1 MSVISMRICFA
12 LCVLGFLCLINVSF
26 AFTASSLHCAMR
38 REINPCTCKCR
49 TSPISPIV
57 VECEKMTS
65 FGQVVDALQD
75 RFGNDSIS
83 LKIAVSN
90 LNDLPS
96 KTFQELGLQIVNL
109 KLTKN
114 NLSILHEDVFA
125 GLQNVVDLSF
135 SDNILLDVP
144 SHILRR
150 MPYVELI
157 DLSRNRITSLTADDL
172 KGTPALITLL
182 LVNNNI
188 THIHENAFPPTI
200 RKLHVGFNNLTSLN
214 NSLRGLT
221 DLNWLFLNN
230 NRLKSLEGQ
239 LGTLSKLQLLVIEQN
254 QLEALPS
261 DIQLFSQ
268 LGSLYANNNR
278 ITSLDGLLRGLT
290 KLQVFNMDFNQIT
303 MVRRDEFQNL
313 HNLDSISL
321 QNNQITSMN
330 SSLSGLT
337 KLAYLYLSHNQ
348 LTEFLLDDI
357 RGLKRLRTVDLS
369 YNKIN
374 KFGTRNEGKNQVQ
387 GVTNI
392 FELKLQHN
400 EIENLDGALMGIHG
414 LSRLDLSHNKLRT
427 ISPDDFIG
435 LDSLKMLDISHNLLT
450 TLEETSKTFLP
461 ALEELFVSHNS
472 LTRLDKDFHGLPVLC
487 KADLAHNNIKAINI
501 QLALKTQCQIFGL
514 NSTLRIYLEGN
525 PVLCDDSMR
534 AVIDAMETINNNTK
548 IHGETICQPDSNET
562 STTTTTTTTTTPEP
576 TPAPT
581 STTTQRSTTST
592 TTQTPTTPIQEEY
605 TETITLELPQ
615 PVETNNQIPVQDNLE
630 KEKQPDVIRTPDER
644 KRTLDDRVEET
655 RNMPEERL
663 IEEEILNEKV
673 PEDIVSVIDAKIEA
687 EKTPNRIPTAEPVT
701 EIPPRVVNP
710 PIATITKLSPLFSA
724 LGPDNVAY
732 VVDNTTDVEFDSISV
747 IKN

>member
-1 MSVISMRICFA
+1 
-12 LCVLGFLCLINVSF
+12 
-26 AFTASSLHCAMR
+26 MR

-90 LNDLPS
+90 LNDLPRHLL
-96 KTFQELGLQIVNL
+96 KLRKVIELLGLSWGEDPTIVRTSIIILHEDVFAGLQNVVDLSFSDNILLDVPSHILRRMPYVELIDLSRNRITSLTADDL
-109 KLTKN
+109 KVSA
-114 NLSILHEDVFA
+114 SILHEDVFA

-172 KGTPALITLL
+172 K
-182 LVNNNI
+182 
-188 THIHENAFPPTI
+188 
-200 RKLHVGFNNLTSLN
+200 
-214 NSLRGLT
+214 
-221 DLNWLFLNN
+221 
-230 NRLKSLEGQ
+230 
-239 LGTLSKLQLLVIEQN
+239 
-254 QLEALPS
+254 
-261 DIQLFSQ
+261 
-268 LGSLYANNNR
+268 
-278 ITSLDGLLRGLT
+278 
-290 KLQVFNMDFNQIT
+290 
-303 MVRRDEFQNL
+303 RRV
-313 HNLDSISL
+313 
-321 QNNQITSMN
+321 
-330 SSLSGLT
+330 
-337 KLAYLYLSHNQ
+337 K
-348 LTEFLLDDI
+348 
-357 RGLKRLRTVDLS
+357 
-369 YNKIN
+369 
-374 KFGTRNEGKNQVQ
+374 
-387 GVTNI
+387 
-392 FELKLQHN
+392 
-400 EIENLDGALMGIHG
+400 
-414 LSRLDLSHNKLRT
+414 
-427 ISPDDFIG
+427 
-435 LDSLKMLDISHNLLT
+435 
-450 TLEETSKTFLP
+450 
-461 ALEELFVSHNS
+461 
-472 LTRLDKDFHGLPVLC
+472 DKDFHGLPVLC